1 MKKSLLLAS
10 ALLASV
16 SAFAANDGSTYE
28 TKNGITCTSRWVHD
42 IQNTGSFTGDNFP
55 FVSQGDRS
63 RTAAIDAENNKVYI
77 GWSNNMVHEGEE
89 AAVNTAHLVIFDLIN
104 GNYEGALMLT
114 LDGAPI
120 KGLLCANQIGVD
132 DFGHVWF
139 AGYVA
144 TTSTTPVKIYTI
156 DDMETGACTLQASLL
171 LPAEE
176 AVTGEGRMDYCHVV
190 GDVTGQEAGAVVMWS
205 LADPGTANVH
215 RWVREQGAV
224 GNPVSDG
231 ISGDWT
237 GGFDGYASFEKPLET
252 YPADKTWGTAPIL
265 TMVADAEYSGS
276 QFYIDGFHTYPA
288 LYDTSGAKLDD
299 FSFDADGVFVPKTGC
314 NGVCEFTLGENDTP
328 FLAYAL
334 SQPNDNGVI
343 GAQFRVVQLGDGFA
357 FSGMQQMWD
366 LPARSHGQLGD
377 GIRMHNLVA
386 KKFTDVNGKD
396 GVYLLSFKC
405 KNGIGVYIIAEEGFV
420 DPNGEYVDG
429 IESVVADGANA
440 TISVAGNVI
449 SVSEVASEIAIYN
462 LAGQKVAEVKNASEI
477 AAPAAGAYIVK
488 AVVEGGAVSEK
499 VIL

>member
-16 SAFAANDGSTYE
+16 SAFAATDGSTYE
-28 TKNGITCTSRWVHD
+28 TKNGVTCTSRWVYD
-42 IQNTGSFTGDNFP
+42 LQNTKTFNTDNFM
-55 FVSQGDRS
+55 FLTNADRI
-63 RTAAIDAENNKVYI
+63 RTAAVDPASNKVYL
-77 GWSNNMVHEGEE
+77 GYSRPMLHDGDD
-89 AAVNTAHLVIFDLIN
+89 AAVNTAHVIIFDLVN
-104 GNYEGALMLT
+104 GAYEKELMLT

-120 KGLLCANQIGVD
+120 KNLLCANQIGVD

-139 AGYVA
+139 AGYVP

-176 AVTGEGRMDYCHVV
+176 AITGEGRMDYCHVV
-190 GDVTGQEAGAVVMWS
+190 GDVTGQEAGAVAMWS

-231 ISGDWT
+231 LSGDWT
-237 GGFDGYASFEKPLET
+237 GGFDGYVSFEQPLET

-288 LYDTSGAKLDD
+288 LYDIAGAKLDD
-299 FSFDADGVFVPKTGC
+299 FSFDADGVFTPKTGC
-314 NGVCEFTLGENDTP
+314 NGVCEFTLGETP
-328 FLAYAL
+328 FMAYAL

-366 LPARSHGQLGD
+366 LPEKSHGQLGD
-377 GIRMHNLVA
+377 AIRMHNLVA
-386 KKFTDVNGKD
+386 KKFVDADGKE
-396 GVYLLSFKC
+396 GVYLLTYKC
-405 KNGIGVYIIAEEGFV
+405 KNGLGIYVIAQEGFV
-420 DPNGEYVDG
+420 DPNGGWVDG
-429 IESVVADGANA
+429 VESVVADGAAA
-440 TISVAGNVI
+440 TITVAGNVI

-488 AVVEGGAVSEK
+488 AVVNGGAVSEK